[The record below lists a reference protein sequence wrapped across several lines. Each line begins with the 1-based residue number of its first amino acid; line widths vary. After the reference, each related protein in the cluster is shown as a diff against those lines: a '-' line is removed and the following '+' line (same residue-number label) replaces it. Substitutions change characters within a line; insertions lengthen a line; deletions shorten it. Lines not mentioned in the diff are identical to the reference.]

1 MFQER
6 SFYIS
11 KRKLTEILKEKVMKG
26 NSIETCQI
34 VAFKW
39 PVNEQAV
46 INDWDKEYSNIIN
59 KNAIY
64 Y

>member
-6 SFYIS
+6 YFYIS

-34 VAFKW
+34 VAFKR